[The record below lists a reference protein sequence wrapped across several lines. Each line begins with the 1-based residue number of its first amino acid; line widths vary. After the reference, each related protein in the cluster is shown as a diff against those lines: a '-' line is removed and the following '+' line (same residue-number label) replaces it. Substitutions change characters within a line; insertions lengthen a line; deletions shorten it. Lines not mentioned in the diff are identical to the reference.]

1 MKILNDRLM
10 VHSGIDF
17 CFVFSKNAIKI
28 EMFFFIDRSL
38 LMLVSTFRWYRLHIT
53 ILVDTRETVA
63 DLGQQSGDPLP
74 CSV

>member
-1 MKILNDRLM
+1 
-10 VHSGIDF
+10 
-17 CFVFSKNAIKI
+17 
-28 EMFFFIDRSL
+28 
-38 LMLVSTFRWYRLHIT
+38 MLVSTFRWYRLHIT